1 MLGFFLE
8 LGLRSKTLYFCRNTK
23 STLEVMWEQKI
34 CTQGKQLEGWYNS
47 NTVDVERKRS
57 ELILLW
63 HDRFMISVHVQFRF
77 GKKMELKKHTEK
89 SVNHKHC

>member
-8 LGLRSKTLYFCRNTK
+8 LGLRSKHYIFAGIPQVDIGGYVGTEDMY
-23 STLEVMWEQKI
+23 
-34 CTQGKQLEGWYNS
+34 TQGKQLEGWYNS
-47 NTVDVERKRS
+47 NTVDVERSKS

-77 GKKMELKKHTEK
+77 GGKNGT
-89 SVNHKHC
+89 